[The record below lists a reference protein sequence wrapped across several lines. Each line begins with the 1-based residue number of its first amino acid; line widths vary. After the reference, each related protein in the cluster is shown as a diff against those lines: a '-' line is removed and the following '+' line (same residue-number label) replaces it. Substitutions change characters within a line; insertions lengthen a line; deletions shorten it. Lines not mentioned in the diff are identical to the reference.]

1 MNVYESIMQGLNEAV
16 DYCEGERAGDTLEAA
31 KENAKDAKGEWIKAA
46 LDSGMNIPEPKH

>member
-1 MNVYESIMQGLNEAV
+1 MNIYESIMQGLNEAV

-31 KENAKDAKGEWIKAA
+31 KENAKDTKGEWLEVA